1 MKRGEAVSGVHHR
14 CTGLTD
20 VGSGGSVLRKPVPPL
35 MVNGKQQPKA
45 PPPPIQCNEA
55 GAEPP
60 KEGASAYTA
69 GGETERDATGG
80 ERGETMRRAR

>member
-1 MKRGEAVSGVHHR
+1 MSLGFEKGEAVSGVRHQ

-45 PPPPIQCNEA
+45 PPPPDRLCTEA

-60 KEGASAYTA
+60 KERASAYA
-69 GGETERDATGG
+69 MGGAREKATER
-80 ERGETMRRAR
+80 RAG

>member
-1 MKRGEAVSGVHHR
+1 
-14 CTGLTD
+14 
-20 VGSGGSVLRKPVPPL
+20 
-35 MVNGKQQPKA
+35 MVDGQQQPKA